1 MLISKFTEFK
11 RHILKYGLYFS
22 WRPDCRNAAL
32 YDIGNK
38 FQKHSG
44 QLLCIQHR
52 RRPAGGQ
59 VLSCINIESSK
70 LAGRDHA

>member
-1 MLISKFTEFK
+1 MLISEFTEFK

-22 WRPDCRNAAL
+22 RSPDCRNAAF
-32 YDIGNK
+32 GNK
-38 FQKHSG
+38 FQNHSG
-44 QLLCIQHR
+44 QLLFIQHR

-59 VLSCINIESSK
+59 VLSCINIELPK